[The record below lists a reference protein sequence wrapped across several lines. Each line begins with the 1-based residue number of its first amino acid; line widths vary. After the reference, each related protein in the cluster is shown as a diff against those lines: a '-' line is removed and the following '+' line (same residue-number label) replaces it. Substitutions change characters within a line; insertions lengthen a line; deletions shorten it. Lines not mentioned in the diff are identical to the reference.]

1 MCRRPF
7 FWGLFTCGAFPSQ
20 TGIAGGGGVCPHC
33 GKLNPHHAVQ
43 LRIKRLTATAKLPVR
58 TTEHASC
65 FDMYADMDGAIA
77 PGDRL
82 LVKTGLS
89 VAVPPGYEVQVRS
102 RSGLALKHGV
112 MVLNSPGTV
121 DADYRGE
128 VGVILMNFGKEPF
141 AFKRG
146 ERIAQMGVYAVV
158 MCPAEEVEALDETA
172 RGAGGFGHTG
182 R

>member
-1 MCRRPF
+1 M
-7 FWGLFTCGAFPSQ
+7 
-20 TGIAGGGGVCPHC
+20 
-33 GKLNPHHAVQ
+33 Q
-43 LRIKRLTATAKLPVR
+43 LRIKRLTPTAKLPVR
-58 TTEHASC
+58 STAHASC
-65 FDMYADMDGAIA
+65 FDLHADMEGTIA
-77 PGDRL
+77 PGERM

-89 VAVPPGYEVQVRS
+89 VAVPHGFEVQVRS

-128 VGVILMNFGKEPF
+128 VGVILMNFGRDPF
-141 AFKRG
+141 VFKQG

-158 MCPAEEVEALDETA
+158 MCAAEEVEALDDTA
-172 RGAGGFGHTG
+172 RGSGGFGHTG

>member
-1 MCRRPF
+1 ME
-7 FWGLFTCGAFPSQ
+7 LH
-20 TGIAGGGGVCPHC
+20 V
-33 GKLNPHHAVQ
+33 
-43 LRIKRLTATAKLPVR
+43 KRLTPTAKMPVR
-58 TTEHASC
+58 GTENASC
-65 FDMYADMDGAIA
+65 FDICADMDGVVHSGERI
-77 PGDRL
+77 

-112 MVLNSPGTV
+112 VVLNSPGTV

-128 VGVILMNFGKEPF
+128 VGVILMNHGRDTFS
-141 AFKRG
+141 FKQG
-146 ERIAQMGVYAVV
+146 ERIAQIGVYSVE
-158 MCPAEEVEALDETA
+158 MCAALEVKELEATA